1 MTIASRVVWVSQM
14 DLIDIARYLGALM
27 LVLAL
32 VGFAA
37 LAARR
42 YGLPGIV
49 SGSASRRLA
58 VVETLMIDARH
69 KLLIIRRDDK
79 EHLVIVGPEGSS
91 VVESGLDAK
100 PPAIT
105 VVGALT

>member
-1 MTIASRVVWVSQM
+1 M
-14 DLIDIARYLGALM
+14 DVIDIARYVGALM

-42 YGLPGIV
+42 FGLPGWTTGTV
-49 SGSASRRLA
+49 SRRLG

-69 KLLIIRRDDK
+69 KIYLLRRDDR
-79 EHLVIVGPEGSS
+79 EHLVLVGPAGAS
-91 VVESGLDAK
+91 VVESAIPAVATPTVSPLQDGLRR
-100 PPAIT
+100 
-105 VVGALT
+105 

>member
-1 MTIASRVVWVSQM
+1 M
-14 DLIDIARYLGALM
+14 DVIDIARYVGALM

-42 YGLPGIV
+42 FGLPGLT
-49 SGSASRRLA
+49 SGTVSRRLG

-69 KLLIIRRDDK
+69 KIYLLRRDDR
-79 EHLVIVGPEGSS
+79 EHLVLVGPEGAS
-91 VVESGLDAK
+91 VVESGVVA
-100 PPAIT
+100 PAAP
-105 VVGALT
+105 VVLHLHDGARG